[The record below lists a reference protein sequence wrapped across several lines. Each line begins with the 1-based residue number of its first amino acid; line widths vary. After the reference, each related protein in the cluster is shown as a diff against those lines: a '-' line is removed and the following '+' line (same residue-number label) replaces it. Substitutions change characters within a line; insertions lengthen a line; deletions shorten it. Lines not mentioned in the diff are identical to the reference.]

1 MTETAAYPTE
11 VRRLAESRELRLVW
25 SDGHQAEYPYDYVR
39 GYCPCAGCQ
48 GHTPSEIRYQP
59 PAAAVEPWRI
69 EPVGNYGISI
79 QWSDGHAT
87 GIYRF
92 DFLRQI
98 CPCAPCSEARET
110 SKKDDEAPLAPGTE
124 GHAAPK
130 NGDQ

>member
-1 MTETAAYPTE
+1 MPTAALPIE
-11 VRRLAESRELRLVW
+11 VRRLAESRMLRLIW
-25 SDGHQAEYPYDYVR
+25 SDGHEAEYPYDYVR

-48 GHTPSEIRYQP
+48 GHTPSEIRYKP
-59 PAAAVEPWRI
+59 PAVAVEPWRI

-98 CPCAPCSEARET
+98 CPCAACSKSRDAANGSPNSTET
-110 SKKDDEAPLAPGTE
+110 PDEQPDRPT
-124 GHAAPK
+124 
-130 NGDQ
+130 